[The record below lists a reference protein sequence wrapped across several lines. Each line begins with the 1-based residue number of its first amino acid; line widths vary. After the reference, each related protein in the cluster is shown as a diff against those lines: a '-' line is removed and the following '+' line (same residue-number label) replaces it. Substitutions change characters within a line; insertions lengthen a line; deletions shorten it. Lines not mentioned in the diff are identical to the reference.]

1 MEGYLFKKG
10 RGDSSLGRRNWKQRW
25 FVLDQQELS
34 YYDDFD
40 LNSGLPSGFKGKVNI
55 TGCEA
60 YPVNH
65 HDKKNTFVIIPKN
78 DKEILFQ
85 APDPK
90 LMNCKCFP
98 LFCSFF
104 DKFAFSM
111 DERNIVC
118 CKR

>member
-40 LNSGLPSGFKGKVNI
+40 LNSGLPVGFKGKVNI

-90 LMNCKCFP
+90 LMNCRCFP
-98 LFCSFF
+98 PLLFFL
-104 DKFAFSM
+104 
-111 DERNIVC
+111 
-118 CKR
+118 